1 MDELPLPVIGWLFA
15 VVCALALGAGIWVI
29 VGLHYSGTDARK
41 HLASRVVDDTILFGI
56 WILGL
61 AGSVGLLLGKSWS
74 PVALQLFCWT
84 LMALVVISSWQR
96 LRAAPKPRTMVTVSL
111 LMFVVPIVTFCVA
124 SIMTLRNQ
132 AMVAPLGG

>member
-1 MDELPLPVIGWLFA
+1 MDEVPLPVIGWLFA
-15 VVCALALGAGIWVI
+15 VVCGLALGVGIWVI

-61 AGSVGLLLGKSWS
+61 VGSIGLLLGKSWS
-74 PVALQLFCWT
+74 PVALQFFCWT
-84 LMALVVISSWQR
+84 LMALVIISSWQR
-96 LRAAPKPRTMVTVSL
+96 LRAAPRPRTMVTLSL
-111 LMFVVPIVTFCVA
+111 LLFVVPIVTFCVA

-132 AMVAPLGG
+132 AMVAALGG